1 MHHPADWFG
10 NLTRTGAIESS
21 IPQLNSL
28 TLELSSELSGLL
40 GETGIDERDVGV
52 GVGGR
57 REENK
62 QDGLPRL
69 QSNSSSSAYWTHIAK

>member
-21 IPQLNSL
+21 IPQLDSL

-52 GVGGR
+52 GVGVGGGER
-57 REENK
+57 RINK
-62 QDGLPRL
+62 MACPAFSLTPAL
-69 QSNSSSSAYWTHIAK
+69 QPIGPT